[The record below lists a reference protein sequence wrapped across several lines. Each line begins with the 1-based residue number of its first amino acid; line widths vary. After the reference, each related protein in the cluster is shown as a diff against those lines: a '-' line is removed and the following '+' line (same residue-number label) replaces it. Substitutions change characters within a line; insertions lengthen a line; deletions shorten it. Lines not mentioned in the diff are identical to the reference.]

1 MKKWITLLLALAMMC
16 SLAACGSADA
26 PSSTGTKYKV
36 GIVNY
41 LDDASL
47 NQIVGSIQAQ
57 LDTRGKELGVAFDY
71 ANYSDNAQGDAG
83 VLNQIGQD
91 LIADEVDL
99 IIAVATPTA
108 ITLRS
113 ATEDTEIP
121 LLFAAISDP
130 VGTGIVEQME
140 APGGRI
146 TGTSDKLN
154 VGSMVD
160 LMLANDPELS
170 TVGLLYNTAQDSS
183 TAAIA
188 EAKTLFAAKG
198 IQCIEKTGSNTDE
211 VQLAAQALVS
221 AGVDAV
227 FTPTD
232 NTIMA
237 AEMSVSEILS
247 EAGIPHFGGADS
259 FALWGAF
266 CGYGVKYD
274 ELGRKTADMAV
285 EILVN
290 GADPA
295 TMPVATF
302 DNGNVSINTETCD
315 ALGYELQQVKERFS
329 DMASDLVEL
338 QTQTEFDSASKPAN

>member
-1 MKKWITLLLALAMMC
+1 MKKLTALLLALAMAF
-16 SLAACGSADA
+16 SLAACGSGTSSN
-26 PSSTGTKYKV
+26 PSSDGKEYKV
-36 GIVNY
+36 GVVNY

-47 NQIVGSIQAQ
+47 NQIVSNIQSQ
-57 LDTRGKELGVAFDY
+57 LDMRGEELGVTFNYKDY
-71 ANYSDNAQGDAG
+71 YDNAQGDAG
-83 VLNQIGQD
+83 ALNQIGQNM
-91 LIADEVDL
+91 IADEVDL

-108 ITLRS
+108 VTMLS
-113 ATEDTEIP
+113 ATEDTDIP
-121 LLFAAISDP
+121 VLFSAISDP
-130 VGTGIVEQME
+130 VGTGIIDSME

-154 VGSMVD
+154 VSAMVD
-160 LMLANDPELS
+160 LMLANDPDMD

-183 TAAIA
+183 TTAIA
-188 EAKTLFAAKG
+188 EAKERFAAKG

-211 VQLAAQALVS
+211 VQLAAQALV
-221 AGVDAV
+221 AANVDAV

-237 AEMSVSEILS
+237 AEMSVSEILA

-285 EILVN
+285 DILVN

-302 DNGNVSINTETCD
+302 DDGNVSINTETCD
-315 ALGYELQQVKERFS
+315 TLGYDLDAVKGAFS
-329 DMASDLVEL
+329 DLTSDVIEL
-338 QTQTEFDSASKPAN
+338 QTQTEFDSAS